1 MICTGIYEKS
11 QDNWQLPFVFAVC
24 WSLTCHF
31 YSLYSLAIVPILHLR
46 IILYISV
53 NRYPMLPGE
62 IN

>member
-46 IILYISV
+46 IILYMD
-53 NRYPMLPGE
+53 Y
-62 IN
+62 